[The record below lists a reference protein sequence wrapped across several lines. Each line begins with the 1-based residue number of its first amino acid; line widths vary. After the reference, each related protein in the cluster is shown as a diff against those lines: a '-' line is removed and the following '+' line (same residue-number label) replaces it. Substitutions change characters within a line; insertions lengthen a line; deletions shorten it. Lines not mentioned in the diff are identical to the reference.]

1 MDNENY
7 NICLNLLKESYED
20 KQWLIHLHMSKLLK
34 LEIITDIK
42 DVSVIRKL
50 FHTIDV
56 QVRSLINLR
65 YEPDIYGLLPIP
77 IISTSNSMASSAIND
92 KFDEW

>member
-1 MDNENY
+1 
-7 NICLNLLKESYED
+7 
-20 KQWLIHLHMSKLLK
+20 MSKLLK

>member
-1 MDNENY
+1 
-7 NICLNLLKESYED
+7 
-20 KQWLIHLHMSKLLK
+20 MSKLLK

-56 QVRSLINLR
+56 QVRSLRNLR

>member
-1 MDNENY
+1 MKTNND
-7 NICLNLLKESYED
+7 L
-20 KQWLIHLHMSKLLK
+20 LHMSKILK

-42 DVSVIRKL
+42 LVSVIRKL

-56 QVRSLINLR
+56 QVISLKNLR
-65 YEPDIYGLLPIP
+65 YHPDIHGLLPIP
-77 IISTSNSMASSAIND
+77 IISTSNCMALRAINN